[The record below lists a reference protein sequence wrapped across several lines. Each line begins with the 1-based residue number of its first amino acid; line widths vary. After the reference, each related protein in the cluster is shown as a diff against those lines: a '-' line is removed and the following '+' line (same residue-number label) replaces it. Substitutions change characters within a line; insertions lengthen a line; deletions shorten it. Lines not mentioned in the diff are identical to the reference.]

1 MATWNNSVITN
12 AGLELLEQSLS
23 GDGIVISRAALG
35 GGTVDVSALVD
46 QTALTDPLVGTTV
59 VISSQKPLSGS
70 SGREIKLQIR
80 NTGLS
85 AAATFKQVGIF
96 AACGGVEVLF
106 AISQDESGE
115 EIPSAAEYPDFMEEF
130 TAAVAI
136 SQTYGVTVEVSSLAF
151 VTKAEL
157 EESLSGKSDSGHKHT
172 TSDISD
178 LPKLGTAA
186 QKNAGD
192 FVDAADKNAQ
202 TLIPAGSDIPAWLWA
217 NAKKY
222 TRYYSKYASS
232 NSYVN
237 APPHMLSGSE
247 HIAYYWFD
255 GMNVTAIGE
264 CGMMY
269 VGMLISGVFSG
280 WSPAR
285 SGKNELE
292 NPDFKV
298 NQRGRNIYSYS
309 VASGSIDGGF
319 SVDNWIMSI
328 VGRGNSGSYNAE
340 THILSGSVLDKNG
353 YYANLYQ
360 LIENPVRFAG
370 KTLTFSAGMS
380 ELDQPALI
388 QIWRTEGTTTAGVAA
403 TPYNLEADKVL
414 TFTMPSDL
422 TEASKIR
429 VVLQTRGSVKLDWA
443 KLELGSAA
451 TPFVPPDPA
460 TELLRCQRYYCK
472 YPVVKYGA
480 LGIAL
485 AQNAA
490 AAKVTLFLPAVMRN
504 LPTISADI
512 GSIELY
518 DGINSH
524 SVTDVSVSLNSGNCE
539 TLLLTSSGLEA
550 GKSYFFRATDD
561 TSLSFSAEL

>member
-237 APPHMLSGSE
+237 APPHMQSGSE

-285 SGKNELE
+285 SGKNELD
-292 NPDFKV
+292 NPDFRI
-298 NQRGRNIYSYS
+298 NQRGQAEYTSGYTVDRWYSPGKCS
-309 VASGSIDGGF
+309 AAPISGG
-319 SVDNWIMSI
+319 
-328 VGRGNSGSYNAE
+328 
-340 THILSGSVLDKNG
+340 
-353 YYANLYQ
+353 
-360 LIENPVRFAG
+360 
-370 KTLTFSAGMS
+370 
-380 ELDQPALI
+380 
-388 QIWRTEGTTTAGVAA
+388 
-403 TPYNLEADKVL
+403 
-414 TFTMPSDL
+414 
-422 TEASKIR
+422 
-429 VVLQTRGSVKLDWA
+429 VKLTSTVTASSTTHAFWQNFEFPLPPG
-443 KLELGSAA
+443 KYTLSLKAA
-451 TPFVPPDPA
+451 DVTGVWTARIRTVTAAGDYVDSYYTPRLQA
-460 TELLRCQRYYCK
+460 
-472 YPVVKYGA
+472 
-480 LGIAL
+480 
-485 AQNAA
+485 
-490 AAKVTLFLPAVMRN
+490 
-504 LPTISADI
+504 
-512 GSIELY
+512 
-518 DGINSH
+518 GINS
-524 SVTDVSVSLNSGNCE
+524 VTVDLPDSEYISAVSVSLNKGIEIGDSLTIEWMKLENGSA
-539 TLLLTSSGLEA
+539 TLFVHPDLATELE
-550 GKSYFFRATDD
+550 KCQRFYQIRSTNDIDPLDLRPSMRTITDIKAVEGGYAYVAD
-561 TSLSFSAEL
+561 L

>member
-35 GGTVDVSALVD
+35 GGTVDAAALVD

-59 VISSQKPLSGS
+59 VISSQKPLSGA
-70 SGREIKLQIR
+70 SGKEIKLQIR

-96 AACGGVEVLF
+96 ATCGGVEVLF
-106 AISQDESGE
+106 AISQDDSGE

-172 TSDISD
+172 MSDISD

-186 QKNAGD
+186 QKDAGT

-222 TRYYSKYASS
+222 TRYCSKYTSS

-285 SGKNELE
+285 SGKNELD
-292 NPDFKV
+292 NPDFRV
-298 NQRGRNIYSYS
+298 NQRGQNEYSTGYTVDRWYISTDKCKAAPETNGIRLTATATLTSNTHAFWQNNEFPLPPGKYTLSLKAADVTGVWVARIRTVTAAGDYVDSYYTPRLQAGINS
-309 VASGSIDGGF
+309 VTVDLSDSEYISAVSIGF
-319 SVDNWIMSI
+319 NK
-328 VGRGNSGSYNAE
+328 GTEAGNS
-340 THILSGSVLDKNG
+340 L
-353 YYANLYQ
+353 
-360 LIENPVRFAG
+360 
-370 KTLTFSAGMS
+370 
-380 ELDQPALI
+380 
-388 QIWRTEGTTTAGVAA
+388 
-403 TPYNLEADKVL
+403 
-414 TFTMPSDL
+414 
-422 TEASKIR
+422 
-429 VVLQTRGSVKLDWA
+429 KLAWA
-443 KLELGSAA
+443 KLEGGSLA
-451 TPFVPPDPA
+451 TPFVPPDYA
-460 TELLRCQRYYCK
+460 AELAKCQRFYQVRTTNDID
-472 YPVVKYGA
+472 P
-480 LGIAL
+480 LNL
-485 AQNAA
+485 R
-490 AAKVTLFLPAVMRN
+490 PSMRA
-504 LPTISADI
+504 I
-512 GSIELY
+512 
-518 DGINSH
+518 
-524 SVTDVSVSLNSGNCE
+524 TDVKAVEG
-539 TLLLTSSGLEA
+539 GYA
-550 GKSYFFRATDD
+550 YV
-561 TSLSFSAEL
+561 AEL